1 MAGQTTFSK
10 RLSKLTDSFFGSVD
24 TGIKSFV
31 GETLPVWAGEQLRVS
46 QKDKLRQ
53 PTFNANVAADRIDGP
68 VRKPPSRAARE
79 AIRDTL
85 PPPKG
90 FLGIPGLTQ
99 NAAMGIAA
107 IAIGL
112 IVVASVVP
120 RR

>member
-1 MAGQTTFSK
+1 MATQTTFSK
-10 RLSKLTDSFFGSVD
+10 RLSKLSDSFFGSVT
-24 TGIKSFV
+24 TGVKSFV
-31 GETLPVWAGEQLRVS
+31 GETLPVWAGEQLRVG
-46 QKDKLRQ
+46 QKDKLRR

-68 VRKPPSRAARE
+68 VRRPPSREARE

-99 NAAMGIAA
+99 NAALGIAV

-112 IVVASVVP
+112 LAVASFAP